1 MVKGFWPLVG
11 LAIIGISMGLSLWM
25 IYTIS
30 DIVWKLLFRLGN

>member
-11 LAIIGISMGLSLWM
+11 LGILGISTGLSLWM

-30 DIVWKLLFRLGN
+30 DIVWKLLFRL